1 MTSASVTLVTMD
13 ENSAND
19 LIEELS
25 DEESEVLEEA
35 FEELRDNESEVVEG
49 VLEELSAEEPDD
61 SEEPA
66 SEADDACEDHAD
78 DAESA
83 DGEELEEEESDADEF
98 DADELDDSGRDADE
112 PDGEDPEA
120 TEPEEAVP
128 ESVEDGE
135 ASPEEADESD
145 DADGDGSGNGAEG
158 FTAYA
163 DMREYSD
170 DEDDEDDGHLSIFDW
185 VIRIAF
191 GISAVMILGSFS
203 VIYALMS
210 GCISLQQRH
219 TIVEEG
225 SVIGSEAGSAED
237 DELVQTQIP
246 RFDRVE
252 ASSHRYSWN
261 DAYLPDHVND
271 FDPQTVWAEGAD
283 GIGTGEWIELQADE
297 PQVIVGLRIRIG
309 YPSEEEEWRYEAFCR
324 PADVDISLSDGT
336 ELAFSLEDKADG
348 FQVIEFDEPHEVTS
362 IRLTIETVHMGE
374 SYYDTCI
381 AEIQAY

>member
-1 MTSASVTLVTMD
+1 MD
-13 ENSAND
+13 ENRTD
-19 LIEELS
+19 DWVEELPDEDLPGEDLP
-25 DEESEVLEEA
+25 DEELPDELLPDAMIADEEPETPEETLDELTTEKDDQLESEEDASCDDGSGESAADDDSGSEASEDLEEETGPEDSETGETA
-35 FEELRDNESEVVEG
+35 EAETESEAGDET
-49 VLEELSAEEPDD
+49 D
-61 SEEPA
+61 
-66 SEADDACEDHAD
+66 D
-78 DAESA
+78 DAESGA
-83 DGEELEEEESDADEF
+83 EAESD
-98 DADELDDSGRDADE
+98 
-112 PDGEDPEA
+112 
-120 TEPEEAVP
+120 EEAAG
-128 ESVEDGE
+128 SEDGIE
-135 ASPEEADESD
+135 
-145 DADGDGSGNGAEG
+145 NTAEG

-170 DEDDEDDGHLSIFDW
+170 EEDDEDDGGLTIFDW

-191 GISAVMILGSFS
+191 GISAFMIIGSFS

-225 SVIGSEAGSAED
+225 SVIGSEAGSEED
-237 DELVQTQIP
+237 EDLVQTHIP
-246 RFDRVE
+246 RFNRVE

-261 DAYLPDHVND
+261 DAYLPEHVND

-283 GIGTGEWIELQADE
+283 GIGTGEWIELQTDE
-297 PQVIVGLRIRIG
+297 PQVVVGLRIRVG
-309 YPSEEEEWRYEAFCR
+309 YPSEGEPWRYEAFCR

-336 ELAFSLEDKADG
+336 QIAFSLDDKADG